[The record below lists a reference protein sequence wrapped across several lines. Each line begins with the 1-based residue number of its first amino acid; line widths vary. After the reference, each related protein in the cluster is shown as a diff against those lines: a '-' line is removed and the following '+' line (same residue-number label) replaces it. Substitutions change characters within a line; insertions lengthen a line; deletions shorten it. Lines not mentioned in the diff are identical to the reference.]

1 MRALAVTS
9 AVPSALVPG
18 IKPVAEQ
25 GYAGFEVIAWNAL
38 FAPHGTPSATLDVL
52 NEAMNRILKKPETR
66 QQLLE
71 YGFDPGGGTRQQL
84 AEFVQSE
91 RRKWEPIIKTSG
103 MKAD

>member
-1 MRALAVTS
+1 
-9 AVPSALVPG
+9 
-18 IKPVAEQ
+18 
-25 GYAGFEVIAWNAL
+25 
-38 FAPHGTPSATLDVL
+38 
-52 NEAMNRILKKPETR
+52 MNRILKKPETR

-91 RRKWEPIIKTSG
+91 RRKWEPIIRTSG